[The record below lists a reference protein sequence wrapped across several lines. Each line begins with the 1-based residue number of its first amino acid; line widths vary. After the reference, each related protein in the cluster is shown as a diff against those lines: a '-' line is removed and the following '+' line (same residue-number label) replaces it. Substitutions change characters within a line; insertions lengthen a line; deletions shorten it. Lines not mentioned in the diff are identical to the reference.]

1 MIDLSIGFLLSY
13 NEGSHINEDLLLVN
27 NIADMPLPN
36 EPGKVDCLFLGMC
49 TSGIGKYTLNTV
61 EYVLQ
66 PRDLLIVNPGEVTDN
81 YEWSTDFKG
90 VGIIMSRDF
99 YREVVSNIHELSS
112 LFLFARNHPVCELE
126 IDEVD
131 TVGKYFSIIKQ
142 KLDNVDH
149 HFREETVKLL
159 LQALIFDLSNAIF
172 RIQQYDKHIPTRMEK
187 IFFDYVKMVEAN
199 FRSERRVNWYA
210 KQMNITPKYLLEA
223 VKTISHQTPNEW
235 IDYYMVQ
242 ELRVALKNS
251 VKSIKEIA
259 AELNFPNQSFMG
271 KYFKDHVG
279 VSPSAYRK
287 R

>member
-1 MIDLSIGFLLSY
+1 M
-13 NEGSHINEDLLLVN
+13 
-27 NIADMPLPN
+27 
-36 EPGKVDCLFLGMC
+36 
-49 TSGIGKYTLNTV
+49 
-61 EYVLQ
+61 
-66 PRDLLIVNPGEVTDN
+66 
-81 YEWSTDFKG
+81 
-90 VGIIMSRDF
+90 
-99 YREVVSNIHELSS
+99 VSNIHELSS

-172 RIQQYDKHIPTRMEK
+172 RIQKYDKHIPTRMEK

-223 VKTISHQTPNEW
+223 VKTISHRTHSEW

>member
-1 MIDLSIGFLLSY
+1 
-13 NEGSHINEDLLLVN
+13 
-27 NIADMPLPN
+27 
-36 EPGKVDCLFLGMC
+36 
-49 TSGIGKYTLNTV
+49 
-61 EYVLQ
+61 
-66 PRDLLIVNPGEVTDN
+66 
-81 YEWSTDFKG
+81 
-90 VGIIMSRDF
+90 
-99 YREVVSNIHELSS
+99 
-112 LFLFARNHPVCELE
+112 
-126 IDEVD
+126 
-131 TVGKYFSIIKQ
+131 
-142 KLDNVDH
+142 
-149 HFREETVKLL
+149 
-159 LQALIFDLSNAIF
+159 
-172 RIQQYDKHIPTRMEK
+172 MEK

-223 VKTISHQTPNEW
+223 VKTISHRTPNEW